1 MEGFSLSI
9 VVLISFVLLAVA
21 VYILARFV
29 FTAYFRAKKDFLCDL
44 ATNGKDQ
51 DNGEEE

>member
-1 MEGFSLSI
+1 M
-9 VVLISFVLLAVA
+9 LIYSEPLALILVPIG
-21 VYILARFV
+21 VYVLARFV

>member
-1 MEGFSLSI
+1 MGIYWTTLA
-9 VVLISFVLLAVA
+9 LILVPIG
-21 VYILARFV
+21 VYVLARFV